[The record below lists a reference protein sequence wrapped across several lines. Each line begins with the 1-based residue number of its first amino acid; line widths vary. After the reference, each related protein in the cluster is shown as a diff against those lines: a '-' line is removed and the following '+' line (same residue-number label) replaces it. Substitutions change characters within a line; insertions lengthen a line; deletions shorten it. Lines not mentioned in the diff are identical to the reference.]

1 MTWIAKTAKLFFQ
14 ICARVIVTVFAM
26 NLVKEIIITM
36 SEAMKTT
43 ADIAGSPKTQGL
55 ISIVTGGVWTYDGV
69 MNAAS
74 DLLIIVS
81 LLSGIVAIWGYF
93 SGRKRKRLEDERKDM
108 EHRARMRAYQKQLDA
123 ANKQEEAAQARVDLM
138 TEIMANGKKN
148 FDHGTGEIA
157 EKIIQLD
164 QKSDRRKTN

>member
-1 MTWIAKTAKLFFQ
+1 MAKTAKLFFQ
-14 ICARVIVTVFAM
+14 ICARVIVTVFAI

-81 LLSGIVAIWGYF
+81 LISGVVAIVGYV
-93 SGRKRKRLEDERKDM
+93 SGRKRKRLEDERKDR
-108 EHRARMRAYQKQLDA
+108 EHRARMLNYKTEREAHQRELD
-123 ANKQEEAAQARVDLM
+123 AAQARIDLM
-138 TEIMANGKKN
+138 AEIMANGKKN
-148 FDHGTGEIA
+148 FDHGSGEIA